1 MSFSSKQYFAYQER
15 LLEPD
20 SRIIMGNAKRIHE
33 VKRSVVIHNPSPDT
47 RTQEEI
53 ERMEDAFLLSHRVP
67 VTPKKY

>member
-1 MSFSSKQYFAYQER
+1 MSYSARQYFAYQER

-33 VKRSVVIHNPSPDT
+33 VKRSVVIRNPSPDN

-53 ERMEDAFLLSHRVP
+53 EMMEDEYLANNGVP
-67 VTPKKY
+67 VTSKTY

>member
-1 MSFSSKQYFAYQER
+1 MSFASKQYFAYQER

-33 VKRSVVIHNPSPDT
+33 VKRSIVIRNPSPDT
-47 RTQEEI
+47 RTLEEI
-53 ERMEDAFLLSHRVP
+53 EMMEDAFLLSHRVP

>member
-1 MSFSSKQYFAYQER
+1 MSFASKQYFAYEER

-33 VKRSVVIHNPSPDT
+33 VKRSIVIRNPSPDN

-53 ERMEDAFLLSHRVP
+53 YRMEDEYLKIKGVN
-67 VTPKKY
+67 

>member
-1 MSFSSKQYFAYQER
+1 MSFSSKQSFAYQER

-33 VKRSVVIHNPSPDT
+33 VKRSVVIHNPSPDN

-53 ERMEDAFLLSHRVP
+53 ERMEDEYLKSKGVN
-67 VTPKKY
+67 